1 MMEEEEMDEDEIR
14 QQMEAT
20 KYYSFLREKR
30 RQDQLAKMEEKEKK
44 IDAEYQEQ
52 LVDLNKV

>member
-44 IDAEYQEQ
+44 IDAEYQE
-52 LVDLNKV
+52 